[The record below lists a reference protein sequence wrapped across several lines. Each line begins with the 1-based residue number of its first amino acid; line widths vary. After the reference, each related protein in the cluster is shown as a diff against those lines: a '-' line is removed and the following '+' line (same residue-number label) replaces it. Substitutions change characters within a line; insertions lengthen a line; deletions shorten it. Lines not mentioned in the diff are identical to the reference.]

1 MDVQPQVGVGD
12 EEELGVVV
20 ATEVSPAAGA
30 QLALDQVGAQRLAYR
45 LSHELMM
52 RPAPW

>member
-30 QLALDQVGAQRLAYR
+30 QVALDQVV
-45 LSHELMM
+45 LSGSPIDSVMNS
-52 RPAPW
+52 

>member
-30 QLALDQVGAQRLAYR
+30 QVALDQV
-45 LSHELMM
+45 LSGSPIDSVMNS
-52 RPAPW
+52 

>member
-30 QLALDQVGAQRLAYR
+30 QVALDQVGAQG
-45 LSHELMM
+45 SPIDSVMNS
-52 RPAPW
+52 

>member
-1 MDVQPQVGVGD
+1 MDVRPQVGVGD

-30 QLALDQVGAQRLAYR
+30 QSSALDQVGAQRLAYR
-45 LSHELMM
+45 
-52 RPAPW
+52 PK